1 MPGPSKKLK
10 RIEVAEHARFLT
22 CSCYRRLPLFQ
33 NDQIKQVFADQL
45 VLARDRLGFELF
57 GWVLMPEHF
66 HLLVR
71 TGDPNLS
78 IGKVLFALKKPLAE
92 RVLKRWAELEA
103 PVLDRLLD
111 SQSKPHFW
119 QPGGGYDRNIVS
131 QSEFEEKLNYIHANP
146 VRRGLVAC
154 PEAWVWS
161 SARWY
166 QSRDG
171 VPMDL
176 MSF

>member
-33 NDQIKQVFADQL
+33 NDAIKHLFVDQL
-45 VLARDRLGFELF
+45 VLARDRLVFDLF

-66 HLLVR
+66 HLLVC
-71 TGDPNLS
+71 TGDASLS
-78 IGKVLFALKKPLAE
+78 IGKVLFAIKKPLSE

-103 PVLDRLLD
+103 PVLDRLKD
-111 SQSKPHFW
+111 SQGKPHFW

-131 QSEFEEKLNYIHANP
+131 RGEFEEKLNDIHANP
-146 VRRGLVAC
+146 VRLEFCVLSDIELGHRRYV
-154 PEAWVWS
+154 S
-161 SARWY
+161 
-166 QSRDG
+166 QS
-171 VPMDL
+171 
-176 MSF
+176 